1 MKHMDKET
9 NYTQEERAAIA
20 TKITWT
26 GLWINVVLTI
36 FKFIAGIFGRSS
48 AMVADSIHSLSD
60 FITDL
65 VVIVSFKIV
74 KKPIDDSHDY
84 GHGKFET
91 LASFLVGL
99 ALVVVA
105 VGIFWSGLSKVLAAY
120 HGEKLEQPGIISLV
134 AAAFSIVVKEW
145 LYRYQVGI
153 GKNINS
159 QAVIANAWHHRS
171 DALSSIGTLIGI
183 GGAIVLGSHYAVLD
197 PIAAMVVSIFILKV
211 AYQITLFSV
220 NELLEMALP
229 KEEKQKIIEY
239 VTSIPGAENP
249 HRLRTRK
256 IGSYL
261 AIEMHIEV
269 DRHLTLL
276 QAHSIADNVENL
288 LREKLG
294 FETIVTVHVDP
305 KSDISCVRSPK
316 TNII

>member
-1 MKHMDKET
+1 MKNDTK
-9 NYTQEERAAIA
+9 YTQEDRAKIA
-20 TKITWT
+20 TKITWV

-36 FKFIAGIFGRSS
+36 LKLIAGFFGKSS
-48 AMVADSIHSLSD
+48 AMIADAIHSLSD

-105 VGIFWSGLSKVLAAY
+105 IGIFWAGLDKVLAAY
-120 HGEKLEQPGIISLV
+120 HGEKLEQPGVVSLI
-134 AAAFSIVVKEW
+134 AAALSIVVKEW

-171 DALSSIGTLIGI
+171 DAFSSIGTLVGI
-183 GGAIVLGSHYAVLD
+183 GGAIVLGNHYAVLD
-197 PIAAMVVSIFILKV
+197 PIAAMVVSVFILKV

-220 NELLEMALP
+220 NELLEIALP
-229 KEEKQKIIEY
+229 KEEKNKIIQY
-239 VTSIPGAENP
+239 VLSVPGAENP

-256 IGSYL
+256 IGSYF

-269 DRHLTLL
+269 ERHLTLL
-276 QAHSIADNVENL
+276 QAHAIADNVENL

-305 KSDISCVRSPK
+305 KSDVSCARSPK